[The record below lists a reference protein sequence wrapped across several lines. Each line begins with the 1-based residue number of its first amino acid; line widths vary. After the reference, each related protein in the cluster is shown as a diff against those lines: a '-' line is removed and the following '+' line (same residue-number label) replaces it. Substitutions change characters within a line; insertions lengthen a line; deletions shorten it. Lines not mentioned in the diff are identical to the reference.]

1 MFCGILATT
10 IHQGQSGV
18 TTMCPGGEKIGN
30 EFLPPAALSS
40 GILKKYSS
48 SVASRWTTAP
58 INRWARA
65 TRE

>member
-1 MFCGILATT
+1 
-10 IHQGQSGV
+10 
-18 TTMCPGGEKIGN
+18 MCPGGEKIGN